1 MAEPTITQVFGAGA
15 TQTGSSI
22 IVLKSDLEAVGL
34 TPSASNTAE
43 SLLTAIFLIA
53 KASLSQANF
62 ESNPDQSIVIA
73 PGFDSIVQRTDS
85 TGQTTSYR
93 QNQFNINLH
102 KLDSD
107 TIDPDD
113 Y

>member
-1 MAEPTITQVFGAGA
+1 MAEPTITEVFGAGA

-22 IVLKSDLEAVGL
+22 TIIKSDLAAVGL
-34 TPSASNTAE
+34 TSSATNTAE

-53 KASLSQANF
+53 KVTLTQANF
-62 ESNPDQSIVIA
+62 EANRDQSIVIA
-73 PGFDSIVQRTDS
+73 PGFDSIIQRDDGAGGS
-85 TGQTTSYR
+85 TSLR

-102 KLDSD
+102 KPDSD
-107 TIDPDD
+107 VIDPDD

>member
-15 TQTGSSI
+15 TQSGSSI
-22 IVLKSDLEAVGL
+22 TILKSDLEAVGL

-53 KASLSQANF
+53 RASLSQANF

-73 PGFDSIVQRTDS
+73 PGFDSIVQRDD
-85 TGQTTSYR
+85 GAGGIASYR
-93 QNQFNINLH
+93 QNQFNLNLH
-102 KLDSD
+102 KPDSD
-107 TIDPDD
+107 IIDPDD